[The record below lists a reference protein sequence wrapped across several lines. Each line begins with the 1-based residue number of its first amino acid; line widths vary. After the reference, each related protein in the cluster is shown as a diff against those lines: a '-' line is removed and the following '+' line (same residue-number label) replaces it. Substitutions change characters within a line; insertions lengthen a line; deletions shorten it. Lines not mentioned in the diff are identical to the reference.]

1 MVFDFSVL
9 WNNKHLL
16 ARGFSMTLLI
26 VSLSMPIS
34 IVIGLTLALMRDSGN
49 ALLKPV
55 SVGIIEIIRNTPFLI
70 QIFLVFYALPF
81 FGIRLENLTTAVG
94 CLSIY
99 GGAYIAEVIRGG
111 IQAVS
116 KGQFEAG
123 KALGLRYLLIIRKI
137 ILPQLMGY
145 VIPPGTNILLT
156 MLKESSVLSIIT
168 VSELTYIAHDI
179 NGRTFSPVETF
190 VTIAIL
196 YWMMSTAL
204 LTVMNWVQKK
214 TTSFERLE
222 SGRISL
228 RI

>member
-1 MVFDFSVL
+1 MTFDFAVI

-16 ARGFSMTLLI
+16 AHGLSMTLLI
-26 VSLSMPIS
+26 WAVSMAIS
-34 IVIGLTLALMRDSGN
+34 IVIGLILALMRDSGN
-49 ALLKPV
+49 VFLKPV
-55 SVGIIEIIRNTPFLI
+55 SIGIIEVIRNTPFLI

-81 FGIRLENLTTAVG
+81 FGIRLGNLTTAIG

-99 GGAYIAEVIRGG
+99 GGAYLAEVFRGG
-111 IQAVS
+111 IQAVP
-116 KGQFEAG
+116 KGQSEAG
-123 KALGLRYLLIIRKI
+123 QALGLRYLLIIRKI

-145 VIPPGTNILLT
+145 VIPPGTNILVT

-168 VSELTYIAHDI
+168 VSELTYMAHDI

-190 VTIAIL
+190 VTIAFL
-196 YWMMSTAL
+196 YWVLSTAL
-204 LTVMNWVQKK
+204 LTLMNWVQQK

-222 SGRISL
+222 SRGVGL